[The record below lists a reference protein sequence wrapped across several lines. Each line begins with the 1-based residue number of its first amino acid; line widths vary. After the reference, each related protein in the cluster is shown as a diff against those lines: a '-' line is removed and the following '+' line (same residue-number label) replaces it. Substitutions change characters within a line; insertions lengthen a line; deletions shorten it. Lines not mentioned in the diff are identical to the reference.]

1 MDQNNPNYQRNRKNK
16 QIMTQSSSNFSNSP
30 QNFPSNYPQNYPPNY
45 QNYPQNYHTPPP
57 YYPQNQFPNYHLNP
71 QQNSHLNPQQNY
83 HQNPP
88 AFPTCTQ
95 NDFQTQPTCYL
106 SDDNDSDHDIQDDGN
121 NTHEVGGEDEFVP
134 STQPEDMPFVQ
145 PNTKQGGKYVEKKI
159 WSKAEKEALISAY
172 MNTSTDSIVGTQ
184 QKRGAFWARVHEL
197 YDQARESNP
206 NGIAPRSRDS
216 MKSQWTRINEAV
228 QKWCGAFANAEG
240 RRTSGQSDDD
250 VIKEAHTI
258 FERNGGKFHFFDE
271 WKELRKF
278 SKFEDLITNHGTGK
292 QKGRSLKTT
301 GVVDSSDSGSSGK
314 RSRDDGDSSD
324 PHTPTSGDVDE
335 GHMPRPEGVKKAKS
349 RLKGKFKAK
358 DAYECIESFQDRLQ
372 LIGDQRTK
380 KSDEHERRL
389 KFMMEKEA
397 RKKQQM
403 EMMNKQMQLD
413 QYRMKWEMMTFL
425 SNKEN
430 LTSQEQ
436 ACLDEANEYVLNFK
450 F

>member
-16 QIMTQSSSNFSNSP
+16 QIMNQNSSNFSNSP
-30 QNFPSNYPQNYPPNY
+30 QNFPTNNPQYFPPNY
-45 QNYPQNYHTPPP
+45 QNYPQSYQTPPP
-57 YYPQNQFPNYHLNP
+57 YYPQHQFPNYHHNP
-71 QQNSHLNPQQNY
+71 QQNTHLNPQQINY
-83 HQNPP
+83 QNPS
-88 AFPTCTQ
+88 AFPSCNE
-95 NDFQTQPTCYL
+95 NDFHSQRTCNL
-106 SDDNDSDHDIQDDGN
+106 TDDNVSDQDIDDDGN
-121 NTHEVGGEDEFVP
+121 NTDDVGGEDEFVP
-134 STQPEDMPFVQ
+134 STQPQDMPAVQ
-145 PNTKQGGKYVEKKI
+145 PNAKAGGKCVEKRI

-172 MNTSTDSIVGTQ
+172 MNTSTDNIVGTQ

-216 MKSQWTRINEAV
+216 MKGQWTRINEAV

-258 FERNGGKFHFFDE
+258 FERNGGKFHYFDE

-278 SKFEDLITNHGTGK
+278 PKFAELINNHDTGT
-292 QKGRSLKTT
+292 QKRRNLKTT
-301 GVVDSSDSGSSGK
+301 GVVASSGSGSSSK
-314 RSRDDGDSSD
+314 RSRDDVDSSD
-324 PHTPTSGDVDE
+324 PHTPTSGYAGE
-335 GHMPRPEGVKKAKS
+335 GHISRGEGVKKAKS
-349 RLKGKFKAK
+349 RLKGKLKAK

-372 LIGDQRTK
+372 LIGDERR
-380 KSDEHERRL
+380 KSSAEQEMRL

-397 RKKQQM
+397 RKKQQL
-403 EMMNKQMQLD
+403 EMMNKQMQY
-413 QYRMKWEMMTFL
+413 QMKWDLMTFL

-436 ACLDEANEYVLNFK
+436 ACLDEATQYVLNFK